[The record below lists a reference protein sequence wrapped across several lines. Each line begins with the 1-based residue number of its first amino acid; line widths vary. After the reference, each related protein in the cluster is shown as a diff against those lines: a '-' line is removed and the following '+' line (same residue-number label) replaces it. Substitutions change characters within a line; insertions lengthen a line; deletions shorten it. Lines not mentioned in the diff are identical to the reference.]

1 MTTNDL
7 WRPLSERASAGAPA
21 LRTSVS
27 GALET
32 QLRQWT
38 YRAISHDSA
47 VLDRIVLRCDLRES
61 HRCRRHDLVEGVEPP
76 DDWEPELDH
85 LAYCT
90 PPAAL
95 PDVIDAWLH
104 LTAPSAPARTLPAP
118 SNQPVTKLEIFAA
131 AVGGLGELQ
140 PRVQLRR
147 SLQRLL
153 DDGRSAY
160 TLRADQAGLRQRVDP
175 TVEALAE
182 AAVTS
187 AGQDPARGSAGA
199 HLKRAWKAAYA
210 LHPEPGKAYGEAIKA
225 VEAAAH
231 ATVEPNNSKATLGT
245 MIKVMENT
253 PARWVVGIGS
263 EPSSAGA
270 ETVARMM
277 RLLWTGQTSRHGGSR
292 PTRDET
298 VAEARAAVHLAV
310 ALLNFFTDGILVKQP
325 PES

>member
-7 WRPLSERASAGAPA
+7 WRPLSERAGTTAPA

-32 QLRQWT
+32 QLRHWT
-38 YRAISHDSA
+38 RRAISQDST

-61 HRCRRHDLVEGVEPP
+61 HRCRRHEHEVVEGLEPP
-76 DDWEPELDH
+76 DDWAPELDH

-90 PPAAL
+90 PAAAL

-104 LTAPSAPARTLPAP
+104 LTTPTRTRPVLA
-118 SNQPVTKLEIFAA
+118 NQQATQIDIFAA
-131 AVGGLGELQ
+131 ALSGRLNEMLPAHRLRRELQ
-140 PRVQLRR
+140 E
-147 SLQRLL
+147 LL

-175 TVEALAE
+175 TVEALAN

-187 AGQDPARGSAGA
+187 ADQDPARGSAGY
-199 HLKRAWKAAYA
+199 HLKRAWTAAYA

-225 VEAAAH
+225 VEAAAQ
-231 ATVEPNNSKATLGT
+231 ATVEPKNSKATLGT

-253 PARWVVGIGS
+253 RDRWVVGIGS

-270 ETVARMM
+270 ETMIRMM
-277 RLLWTGQTSRHGGSR
+277 RLLWTGQTSRHGGSD
-292 PTRDET
+292 PTRIET
-298 VAEARAAVHLAV
+298 VAEARAAVNLAV
-310 ALLNFFTDGILVKQP
+310 ALMTFFTDGILVKQS